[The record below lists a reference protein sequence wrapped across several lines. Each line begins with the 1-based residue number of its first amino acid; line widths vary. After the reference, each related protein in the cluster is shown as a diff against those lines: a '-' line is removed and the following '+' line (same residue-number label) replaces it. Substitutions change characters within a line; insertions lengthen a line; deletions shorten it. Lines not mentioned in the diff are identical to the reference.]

1 MINVGTTLST
11 IDSILKNQY
20 LGPLREQVNYD
31 VVLLDIL
38 EKNADVVTGKN
49 FTVPLHVGGNESVSS
64 VAEGGTLPA
73 AGGQQYK
80 ETIIPQRYIYA
91 TIELTGPAIKASKNN
106 AGAFVRAIE
115 SEMKGA
121 SADFKRQLNRMMFG
135 DGSGILSV
143 AGTTTA
149 STTVVVASTKYIRP
163 NMVVDVIVSADGTTG
178 TGAVGRTVDSVTSA
192 TTFVIS
198 GTAITTDNTY
208 AVYISGSRNIEV
220 MGLSGI
226 VNATSTLQTLAP
238 GTYSWWAANVLAN
251 AGTPRA
257 ITEGLMQTAM
267 DTTESA
273 SDGTVK
279 AILTSLGVRRA
290 YQALLTVN
298 RRYVATT
305 DLTLKGGRKALD
317 YNGLPLIADKDAPVN
332 KMFFLDTDYLQILE
346 LSDFDWMQ
354 EDGAILSRVAGKDA
368 YGATL
373 YRYLELGCTSRNAQ
387 TLLSDVIEA

>member
-1 MINVGTTLST
+1 VIYMGTNLST

-20 LGPLREQVNYD
+20 LGPLCEQVNYD

-38 EKNADVVTGKN
+38 EKNSDVVTGKN

-73 AGGQQYK
+73 AGNQQYK

-91 TIELTGPAIKASKNN
+91 TIELSGPAIKATKSN

-121 SADFKRQLNRMMFG
+121 SNDFKRQLNRMMFG
-135 DGSGILSV
+135 DGTGILSV
-143 AGTTTA
+143 AGVTTA
-149 STTVVVASTKYIRP
+149 STTVVVASTKYIR
-163 NMVVDVIVSADGTTG
+163 
-178 TGAVGRTVDSVTSA
+178 VGMTVDILTSA
-192 TTFVIS
+192 TGVAVTNGTGVKVLSVPNATTFTV
-198 GTAITTDNTY
+198 ALAVTTSATE

-226 VNATSTLQTLAP
+226 VSTTKVLQTLDPAA
-238 GTYSWWAANVLAN
+238 YSWWAASILAN
-251 AGTPRA
+251 GGTPRA
-257 ITEGLMQTAM
+257 ITESLMQTAM
-267 DTTESA
+267 DTTETN

-279 AILTSLGVRRA
+279 TVLTSMGVRRA

-317 YNGLPLIADKDAPVN
+317 YNGLPLIADKDCPVG

-387 TLLSDVIEA
+387 TLLSDITEG

>member
-1 MINVGTTLST
+1 MPTTLSA

-31 VVLLDIL
+31 VVLLDML

-64 VAEGGTLPA
+64 VAEGGTLPT
-73 AGGQQYK
+73 AGNQQYK
-80 ETIIPQRYIYA
+80 ETIIPQRYVYA
-91 TIELTGPAIKASKNN
+91 TIELTGPSIKASKNN

-121 SADFKRQLNRMMFG
+121 SSDFKRQLNRMMFG
-135 DGSGILSV
+135 DGTGILSV

-149 STTVVVASTKYIRP
+149 STTVVVVSTKYIRP
-163 NMVVDVIVSADGTTG
+163 GMTIDVLVASTGATG
-178 TGAVGRTVDSVTSA
+178 TGAVGRTVVSVASA

-198 GTAITTDNTY
+198 GAAITTDNTF

-226 VNATSTLQTLAP
+226 VSTTKVLQTLDPA
-238 GTYSWWAANVLAN
+238 TYTWWAANVLAN
-251 AGTPRA
+251 GGTPRA

-267 DTTESA
+267 DTTETN
-273 SDGTVK
+273 SDGAVK
-279 AILTSLGVRRA
+279 AILTSMGVRRA
-290 YQALLTVN
+290 YQALLTTN

-317 YNGLPLIADKDAPVN
+317 YNGLPLIADKDCPVG

-354 EDGAILSRVAGKDA
+354 EDGAILSRTPGKDA

-387 TLLSDVIEA
+387 TLLSDLIEG

>member
-1 MINVGTTLST
+1 MIYVPTNLST

-31 VVLLDIL
+31 VVCLDIL

-64 VAEGGTLPA
+64 VAEGGNLPA
-73 AGGQQYK
+73 AGNQQYK
-80 ETIIPQRYIYA
+80 ETIIPQRYVYA
-91 TIELTGPAIKASKNN
+91 TIELSGPTIKATKSN

-121 SADFKRQLNRMMFG
+121 SNDFKRQLNRMMFG
-135 DGSGILSV
+135 DGSGILSKCGV
-143 AGTTTA
+143 TA
-149 STTVVVASTKYIRP
+149 AATTVVVESTKYIRTG
-163 NMVVDVIVSADGTTG
+163 MTVDILTSATGVTVANG
-178 TGAVGRTVDSVTSA
+178 TGVKVLSVPSA
-192 TTFVIS
+192 TTFTV
-198 GTAITTDNTY
+198 ALAVTTGVNE

-226 VNATSTLQTLAP
+226 VSPTKVLQTLDPAAYP
-238 GTYSWWAANVLAN
+238 FWAASVLAN

-267 DTTESA
+267 DTTETA

-279 AILTSLGVRRA
+279 AILTSFGVRRA
-290 YQALLTVN
+290 YQALLTTN

-305 DLTLKGGRKALD
+305 DLTLKGGRKALN
-317 YNGLPLIADKDAPVN
+317 YNELPLIADKDAPVG

-387 TLLSDVIEA
+387 TLLSDITEG